1 MNKQYFQNIRNIKP
15 QPQTAAEPQPQYQPT
30 NEGDA
35 GTGWPKASIYDID
48 LKEFF
53 GASTASTDDF
63 IRQTMAH
70 HKALDQADAAAAAEA
85 VFGPGVGGYGV
96 VEESEPATET
106 FADQF

>member
-1 MNKQYFQNIRNIKP
+1 MNKNYLQNIRNIKQSQP
-15 QPQTAAEPQPQYQPT
+15 QPVEQTPQYQPT
-30 NEGDA
+30 PEGDA
-35 GTGWPKASIYDID
+35 GSGWPKASIYDID

-70 HKALDQADAAAAAEA
+70 HRALDEADAAAAAEA